1 LTLASEP
8 ILQRQYHLLDV
19 FTQKP
24 LSGNPLA
31 VVSECAGLDAAEM
44 QAIAAELNL
53 SETAFVLPPRE
64 RGASARLRIFTPKA
78 ELPFAGHP
86 TIGAAVLLTE
96 PEAGDEGTLEDS
108 TLVLEEEIGTVRCR
122 IVRRAEAAAFA
133 SFDLPHLP
141 VETGAPAAAAS
152 IAAALGLDERDIG
165 FAGHRPSLFS
175 AGLPCTFIPVAGLAT
190 IARARPDPSVFDT
203 VFCGLESPVVYL
215 YTKDT
220 VEPGHAFHARMFAPA
235 LGIAEDPATG
245 SAAAALAGVLATFEQ
260 PADGCHTYLVEQGF
274 EMGRPSRITLSLE
287 ILHAR
292 LASVSI
298 GGHAVVIARGT
309 LDL

>member
-1 LTLASEP
+1 
-8 ILQRQYHLLDV
+8 LQRRYHLLDV
-19 FTQKP
+19 FTQRP

-31 VVSECAGLDAAEM
+31 IVNDCEGLDAAQM
-44 QAIAAELNL
+44 QRIAAEFNL
-53 SETAFVLPPRE
+53 SETVFVLPSRE
-64 RGASARLRIFTPKA
+64 RSANARLRIFTPTA
-78 ELPFAGHP
+78 ELSFAGHP

-96 PEAGDEGTLEDS
+96 PNAGDSETAHEAA
-108 TLVLEEEIGTVRCR
+108 LVLEEEIGNLTCKVARHGD
-122 IVRRAEAAAFA
+122 EAAFA

-141 VETGAPAAAAS
+141 VETGTPAS
-152 IAAALGLDERDIG
+152 DSRLAAALGLEERDIG
-165 FAGHRPSLFS
+165 FAGHRPSLYS
-175 AGLPCTFIPVAGLAT
+175 AGLPCTFVPVAGLAT
-190 IARARPDPSVFDT
+190 IARARVEPSVFET

-220 VEPGHAFHARMFAPA
+220 VEPGHAFHARMFAPG

-245 SAAAALAGVLATFEQ
+245 SAAAALAGVVATFDQ
-260 PADGCHTYLVEQGF
+260 PADGRHTYVIEQGF
-274 EMGRPSRITLSLE
+274 EMGRPSAITLALG
-287 ILHAR
+287 IDHGL